1 MAGEVGSGINGSM
14 QHDRDFLLR
23 HARLRLEAQALEV
36 TELRILA
43 DIACGRPPGSQTS
56 VTKLIASGLT
66 QEIDKLT
73 MDLHGYD
80 GLQLPAERP
89 LYGNSA
95 PVWIG
100 HRDAQPA
107 AASYLN
113 SRAWTIFGGTDE
125 VQKNI
130 IAKTVLEL

>member
-1 MAGEVGSGINGSM
+1 MAIYAASTATSLPAIKSFNPAVGGTWEGVAS
-14 QHDRDFLLR
+14 
-23 HARLRLEAQALEV
+23 
-36 TELRILA
+36 
-43 DIACGRPPGSQTS
+43 GRPPGSQTS

-66 QEIDKLT
+66 QQIDKLT

-95 PVWIG
+95 PAWIG
-100 HRDAQPA
+100 HRDAQTA